1 MAIDPA
7 LPPPRSIAFQELLD
21 AASPGERASL
31 KRLAYPPLSHR
42 SPRASWSADDV
53 ALYGRT
59 LREINRREL
68 EMVEARKGGPFH
80 QPTLMPDE
88 LAQRRRRIES
98 QKDELS
104 QRRLRIA
111 QEVDRHCEA
120 LEGVGVRPVTQLER
134 KHLLDYFAEGIAA
147 EGEPTVTVDDVMRR
161 LVILRSDT

>member
-1 MAIDPA
+1 MAIDPS
-7 LPPPRSIAFQELLD
+7 LPPPRSIAFLELLD

-31 KRLAYPPLSHR
+31 KRLAYPPLSDR

-59 LREINRREL
+59 LREIERRAE
-68 EMVEARKGGPFH
+68 EIVEARKGGPFH

-88 LAQRRRRIES
+88 LAQRRRRMES

-111 QEVDRHCEA
+111 HEIEGHCKA
-120 LEGVGVRPVTQLER
+120 LEGIGVARVTALER
-134 KHLLDYFAEGIAA
+134 KHIVDHFAAGIAA
-147 EGEPTVTVDDVMRR
+147 ESEPKITVDDVMKR
-161 LVILRSDT
+161 LVILRSDA